1 MTRLFKLAAKCGAR
15 TPACRVR
22 TLANTFLPGPSRS
35 VHTIVNAARRS
46 ACATSVCSTVISIF
60 LICGALAFAE
70 PADSIYTARYVV
82 TMNAKRDLIDDGAVA
97 IRGERIVGV
106 GKRADIEKQ
115 FQAKQRIS
123 RPDAILMPGL
133 INTHTHAAM
142 SLFRGIADDMVVQDW
157 LNKFIFPAEAKNVT
171 ADFVLWGTRLA
182 CLEMMLSGTTTFVDM
197 YYFEDSV
204 AKAAK
209 EAGMR
214 GILGETMIR
223 FKSPDFAT
231 PKDMRQ
237 WTAKFLD
244 QYQGDPLITP
254 AIAPHAIYTNDD
266 ADLKAARE
274 LANKFHAPLVM
285 HLAEAKF
292 ELDDSLKMHH
302 MTPTRFVESLGVLD
316 GWTIVAHAIYLDAA
330 DAKILKAHGTGVAH
344 CPSSNMKL
352 ASGIAPVVHFLAL
365 GIPVGVG
372 TDGPAGS
379 NNDFDLMEEMNLA
392 ADLQKVTAND
402 PTVLPAEQA
411 VAMATI
417 LGARAAGLEKEI
429 GSLETGK
436 RADLITLR
444 LDRPHAVPLYNVY
457 SQIVYALKGSDVQDV
472 AVNGK
477 PIVREGRS
485 LTLDAAPILAKAKEY
500 AAKVS
505 ASLQK

>member
-1 MTRLFKLAAKCGAR
+1 MLRLFSC
-15 TPACRVR
+15 
-22 TLANTFLPGPSRS
+22 FLF
-35 VHTIVNAARRS
+35 A
-46 ACATSVCSTVISIF
+46 VCW
-60 LICGALAFAE
+60 LFAE

-82 TMNAKRDLIDDGAVA
+82 TMNARHDLIDDGAVA
-97 IRGERIVGV
+97 VRGRLIVGV

-115 FQAKQRIS
+115 FQARQHIN

-142 SLFRGIADDMVVQDW
+142 SLFRGIADDLKLQDW

-171 ADFVLWGTRLA
+171 GDFVLWGTRLA

-197 YYFEDSV
+197 YYFEDR
-204 AKAAK
+204 AAQATK

-223 FKSPDFAT
+223 FKSPDAAT
-231 PKDMRQ
+231 PKDMLRF
-237 WTAKFLD
+237 TEKFLQ
-244 QYQGDPLITP
+244 QYHDDPTIIP
-254 AIAPHAIYTNDD
+254 AVAPHAIYTNDD
-266 ADLKAARE
+266 ADLKAARQ
-274 LANKFHAPLVM
+274 LANKYHAPLTIHVS
-285 HLAEAKF
+285 ETKT
-292 ELDDSLKMHH
+292 ENDDALRTRH
-302 MTPTRFVESLGVLD
+302 MTPTRLLESLGVLD
-316 GWTIVAHAIYLDAA
+316 GWTIAAHGVWLDAI
-330 DAKILKAHGTGVAH
+330 DAKILKAHGAGIAH

-352 ASGIAPVVHFLAL
+352 ASGVAPVVRLLAL
-365 GIPVGVG
+365 GIPVGLG

-392 ADLQKVTAND
+392 ADLQKVSTGD

-417 LGARAAGLEKEI
+417 LGARAAGLEKQI

-436 RADLITLR
+436 HADLITLR

-457 SQIVYALKGSDVQDV
+457 SQIVYALKGSDVEDV
-472 AVNGK
+472 AVDGK

-485 LTLDAAPILAKAKEY
+485 LTLDSAPILAKAKEY
-500 AAKVS
+500 AAKVTES
-505 ASLQK
+505 FKR

>member
-1 MTRLFKLAAKCGAR
+1 MHRLFSSPSRSAR

-22 TLANTFLPGPSRS
+22 TLANTVNKRPSVARS
-35 VHTIVNAARRS
+35 GDAARKS
-46 ACATSVCSTVISIF
+46 ACATVISLF
-60 LICGALAFAE
+60 LIFSSVASAE
-70 PADSIYTARYVV
+70 PADTIYTARYVV
-82 TMNAKRDLIDDGAVA
+82 TMNAHHDLIEDGAIA
-97 IRGERIVGV
+97 IRGQRIAGV
-106 GKRADIEKQ
+106 GKRTDIEKQ
-115 FQAKQRIS
+115 FQARQHIN
-123 RPDAILMPGL
+123 RPDDILMPGL

-204 AKAAK
+204 AQATK

-231 PKDMRQ
+231 PKDMLRS
-237 WTAKFLD
+237 TAKFLD
-244 QYQGDPLITP
+244 EYQGDPLIVP
-254 AIAPHAIYTNDD
+254 AVAPHAIYTNNDD
-266 ADLKAARE
+266 DLKAARQ
-274 LANKFHAPLVM
+274 LANKFHAPLLM

-292 ELDDSLKMHH
+292 EYDDALRERH
-302 MTPTRFVESLGVLD
+302 MTPTRLVESLGVLD
-316 GWTIVAHAIYLDAA
+316 GWTIVAHAIYVDAA

-352 ASGIAPVVHFLAL
+352 ASGIAPVVKMLAL
-365 GIPVGVG
+365 GIPVGIG

-379 NNDFDLMEEMNLA
+379 NNDFDMMEETNLA
-392 ADLQKVTAND
+392 ADLQKVANND

-477 PIVREGRS
+477 PIVRDGRS
-485 LTLDAAPILAKAKEY
+485 LTLDPAPILAKAKEY

>member
-1 MTRLFKLAAKCGAR
+1 MTRLFSGSQWGG
-15 TPACRVR
+15 P
-22 TLANTFLPGPSRS
+22 PGPQPTPS
-35 VHTIVNAARRS
+35 S
-46 ACATSVCSTVISIF
+46 ATPSFGRTRGAGADAGVRPTKTVLLLLLS
-60 LICGALAFAE
+60 ALCLRAE
-70 PADSIYTARYVV
+70 TADAIYTARYVV
-82 TMNAKRDLIDDGAVA
+82 TMNARRDLIDDGAVA
-97 IRGERIVGV
+97 VRGQRIVGV

-115 FQAKQRIS
+115 FQARVHIN
-123 RPDAILMPGL
+123 RPEAILMPGL

-142 SLFRGIADDMVVQDW
+142 SLFRGIADDMKLQDW
-157 LNKFIFPAEAKNVT
+157 LNKFIFPAEAKNDT

-197 YYFEDSV
+197 YYFEDRV
-204 AKAAK
+204 AQAAK

-223 FKSPDFAT
+223 FKSPDAAT
-231 PKDMRQ
+231 PKDMLRF
-237 WTAKFLD
+237 TEKFLQ
-244 QYQGDPLITP
+244 QYHDDPLIIP
-254 AIAPHAIYTNDD
+254 AVAPHAIYTNDD
-266 ADLKAARE
+266 VDLKAARQ
-274 LANKFHAPLVM
+274 LANKYKAPLVI
-285 HLAEAKF
+285 HVSETKT
-292 ELDDSLKMHH
+292 ENDDALRTRH
-302 MTPTRFVESLGVLD
+302 MTPTRLLESLGVLD
-316 GWTIVAHAIYLDAA
+316 GWTIAAHCVWVDAS
-330 DAKILKAHGTGVAH
+330 DAKILKEHGTGVAH

-352 ASGIAPVVHFLAL
+352 ASGVAPVVRLLAL
-365 GIPVGVG
+365 GIPVGLG

-392 ADLQKVTAND
+392 ADLQKVSTGD

-417 LGARAAGLEKEI
+417 LGARAVGLEKEI

-477 PIVREGRS
+477 PIVRDGRS
-485 LTLDAAPILAKAKEY
+485 LTLDPLPILAKAKEY

-505 ASLQK
+505 TSLQK